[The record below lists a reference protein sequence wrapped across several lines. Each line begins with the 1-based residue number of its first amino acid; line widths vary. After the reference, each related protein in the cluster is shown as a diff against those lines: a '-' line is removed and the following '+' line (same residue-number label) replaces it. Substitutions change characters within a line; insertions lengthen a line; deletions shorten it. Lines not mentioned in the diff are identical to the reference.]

1 MRTETLPDLGLPIA
15 LLLSGL
21 VLLGVAIAMARL
33 PKSAA

>member
-1 MRTETLPDLGLPIA
+1 VHFLSDSIGLPIA

-33 PKSAA
+33 RKSAN